1 MGTRAWAA
9 LALLWV
15 VSGPQ
20 FALAA
25 DWSVVPAIQAKTEF
39 NSNLNYS
46 FNQPVSDFIFT
57 LAPGA
62 EFNYT
67 TEISQLQGKL
77 GLTGLH
83 YLSNGQI
90 DHLDQNYQINGQYKI
105 SPRWGLSLKSSYIV
119 DSTLQEELAA
129 SGLFMNRT
137 ARESIMVGPGITCNL
152 TERLAAT
159 VNYNFNKVNY
169 DDPRFRNYS
178 TQQVGL
184 QLNYPLKNEKTVLMA
199 NVLARETRY
208 PGSDRVRTLGIY
220 GGGLH
225 KFSEK
230 WEANLVGGINI
241 SAIDFQTQVLDTS
254 QFPFFITV
262 RQARLKKTEVNPY
275 FDISTTRRW
284 TNLNAT
290 VGYRRDESPSAY
302 ASLSEMNR
310 IYGTV
315 NYHFTEKLSGNLNAD
330 YYISSQISEQNNQR
344 NDYFSISPGLN
355 YQVTEKL
362 SLSPAYRFGLRDD
375 LTNHRSATVQ
385 AVWLML
391 TYSYPI
397 HYQR

>member
-1 MGTRAWAA
+1 MGTRAWTA

-15 VSGPQ
+15 VLGPQ

-25 DWSVVPAIQAKTEF
+25 DWSVVPSIQAKTEF

-46 FNQPVSDFIFT
+46 FAQPVSDVIFT
-57 LAPGA
+57 LSPGA

-67 TEISQLQGKL
+67 TETSQLQGKL

-90 DHLDQNYQINGQYKI
+90 DHIDQNYQINGQYKI
-105 SPRWGLSLKSSYIV
+105 SPRWGLSLKSAYIV

-129 SGLFMNRT
+129 SGLIMNRT
-137 ARESIMVGPGITCNL
+137 PRESIMVGPGITYNL

-159 VNYNFNKVNY
+159 VNYNFNKVSY
-169 DDPRFRNYS
+169 DDPRFRNYA
-178 TQQVGL
+178 TQQAGL
-184 QLNYPLKNEKTVLMA
+184 RLDYPLKNEKTLLQG
-199 NVLARETRY
+199 NVLVRETRY
-208 PGSDRVRTLGIY
+208 PGSDRVQTLRIY
-220 GGGLH
+220 GGGQH
-225 KFSEK
+225 KFSEN

-241 SAIDFQTQVLDTS
+241 TAMDFQTQVLDTS

-284 TNLNAT
+284 TNLSAT
-290 VGYRRDESPSAY
+290 AGYRRDESPSAY
-302 ASLSEMNR
+302 ASLSEVNR
-310 IYGTV
+310 VYGAV
-315 NYHFTEKLSGNLNAD
+315 NYYFTEKLSGSLNAE
-330 YYISSQISEQNNQR
+330 YYISSQISDQNNFR
-344 NDYFSISPGLN
+344 NDYFSVSPQLN
-355 YQVTEKL
+355 YKMTEKL
-362 SLSPAYRFGLRDD
+362 ALSPGYRFGLRDD

-391 TYSYPI
+391 TYSYPF